1 MASLDPERGEHA
13 GRSPLNSAE
22 LAGPTWSST
31 KTDYPLGVVWI
42 AAKFLST

>member
-1 MASLDPERGEHA
+1 MAPLDPERGEHA

-31 KTDYPLGVVWI
+31 RTDYPLAAVWI
-42 AAKFLST
+42 ATKFMSS